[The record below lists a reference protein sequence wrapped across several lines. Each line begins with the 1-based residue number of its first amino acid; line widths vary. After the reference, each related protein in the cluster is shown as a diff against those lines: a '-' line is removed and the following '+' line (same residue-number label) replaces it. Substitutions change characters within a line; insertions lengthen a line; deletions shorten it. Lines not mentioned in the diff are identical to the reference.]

1 MGGEVEHGSVN
12 QSLELHVDEICG
24 QELRE
29 GWQEVKDSEN
39 WGSHKG
45 RGCEESCK
53 MGMEGE
59 LNFLYTVPL
68 GSELLWR
75 VSVEEDLGRPDRGT
89 VLVGWPE

>member
-1 MGGEVEHGSVN
+1 MGGEGEHCSVN

-29 GWQEVKDSEN
+29 GRQEVKGSEN

-59 LNFLYTVPL
+59 LNFLDTVPL
-68 GSELLWR
+68 GPALPWR
-75 VSVEEDLGRPDRGT
+75 VSVEEHLGRPDRGT